1 MLEMNHIYA
10 LQSMFNIFFYENSKV
25 FDEHFYGLRHFLY
38 ALNYVA
44 QAAPGLKMASVCCIS
59 DKYLGK

>member
-1 MLEMNHIYA
+1 MLEMTHIYA

-38 ALNYVA
+38 ALNYMWLRLH
-44 QAAPGLKMASVCCIS
+44 QA
-59 DKYLGK
+59 